1 MSISVNIDTL
11 EEKYGLDLEGFI
23 PGYTYPLGMLMAE
36 LGLLK
41 GTHKGK
47 PRGNTCRKTKR

>member
-1 MSISVNIDTL
+1 MNIRVNIDTL

-23 PGYTYPLGMLMAE
+23 PGYTYPLDMLMVE
-36 LGLLK
+36 LGLLE

-47 PRGNTCRKTKR
+47 SRGNTCGKTKR